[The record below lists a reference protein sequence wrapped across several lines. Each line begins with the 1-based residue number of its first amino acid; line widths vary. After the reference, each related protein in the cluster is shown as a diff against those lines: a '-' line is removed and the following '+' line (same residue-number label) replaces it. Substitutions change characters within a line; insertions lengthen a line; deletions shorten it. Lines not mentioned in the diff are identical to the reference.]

1 VKRALAGALAGFCLL
16 AAACTSDD
24 SQPST
29 APSTSAAIPQRPVR
43 IGVWMPPDVTAN
55 TYGGAAVRALVYPQ
69 LFRATPQGRWEA
81 DLVEP
86 GSDATRPGARS
97 ARFRLRR
104 NARWSDGTP
113 ITVSDLRRT
122 LDGRFVSGIDDPTPS
137 GTIVVHFSTRLPGW
151 RRLWSGL
158 ETISPPSDGVFG
170 GPYRVSTTTPGLETV
185 LIANRR
191 YHGDSPNIREVRL
204 VLVPDPEIQARL
216 MENGDLDVIAPPA
229 FTDRTARLR
238 DIPKAD
244 VLVGD
249 ATRGG
254 WSASLVANPA
264 RLAVAQRV
272 AVLTLVDT
280 KRFTEVLLHGEATPG
295 GSSVAKQ
302 ATPAKG
308 ARPAVTGPLESGPAN
323 ALLRAIARNGRKAG
337 VDIDL
342 RQGEFDRVL
351 ATYAG
356 SAFDVLLHLEPG
368 TPEPCW
374 TCRYAP
380 VDAPLAA
387 AADGGDAKAT
397 AALKRKLL
405 ADALVL
411 PLWRERPVA
420 AVRDGL
426 ENVSV
431 NGFHVAGP
439 AWNIANWRWG
449 H

>member
-1 VKRALAGALAGFCLL
+1 
-16 AAACTSDD
+16 
-24 SQPST
+24 
-29 APSTSAAIPQRPVR
+29 
-43 IGVWMPPDVTAN
+43 
-55 TYGGAAVRALVYPQ
+55 
-69 LFRATPQGRWEA
+69 
-81 DLVEP
+81 
-86 GSDATRPGARS
+86 
-97 ARFRLRR
+97 
-104 NARWSDGTP
+104 
-113 ITVSDLRRT
+113 
-122 LDGRFVSGIDDPTPS
+122 
-137 GTIVVHFSTRLPGW
+137 
-151 RRLWSGL
+151 
-158 ETISPPSDGVFG
+158 
-170 GPYRVSTTTPGLETV
+170 
-185 LIANRR
+185 
-191 YHGDSPNIREVRL
+191 
-204 VLVPDPEIQARL
+204 
-216 MENGDLDVIAPPA
+216 
-229 FTDRTARLR
+229 
-238 DIPKAD
+238 
-244 VLVGD
+244 
-249 ATRGG
+249 
-254 WSASLVANPA
+254 
-264 RLAVAQRV
+264 
-272 AVLTLVDT
+272 
-280 KRFTEVLLHGEATPG
+280 
-295 GSSVAKQ
+295 
-302 ATPAKG
+302 
-308 ARPAVTGPLESGPAN
+308 VTGPLESGPAN

-387 AADGGDAKAT
+387 AADGGDAQAT